1 MMKARNGIRSLR
13 PSWSRRV
20 RIILAFIAVLGTV
33 FSLSIPA
40 YAVRA
45 HYGMVLAPR
54 LEKEGKYEDA
64 ALYYR
69 EGLDFYAAML
79 QLWIGWG
86 VYDTRGDEIYDQY
99 VTIFGTDKGYRGAH
113 NEERWDPMGSGG
125 YYYFFNREGAAR
137 SVEKGHLSR
146 TQRERLEDRVR
157 VYIEDLMDP
166 DHGFGGDFAFSR
178 KAWILEHTGLLWHA
192 SFRRELAGRYM
203 IMVCS
208 RYCDAVADEME
219 RVLGDQT
226 RAKLYRE
233 RATWWR
239 SRGLE
244 EFRMCN
250 GDRILARLKGNNKAQ
265 RLDRQEVVSI
275 LEKGLRDEYMDARRV
290 SVQILSDL
298 DELVV
303 LEGAMQDEEI
313 EIRRA
318 AAVTFADKMYLPGL
332 ALALQDK
339 ASEVVSVAK
348 AALQVEADAV
358 GPYLRT
364 VKFLADGLQD
374 ELTSAFATEQ
384 LRQLSGLELGNT
396 MAEWQDWVQ
405 RTTDGIYTGAIFE
418 YLKIPSQKKPTT
430 KKVLDTI
437 DVGMKLQINFPRVF
451 YDYWDK
457 PEVFPVDA
465 TGPFLLRIKSKLYV
479 PHDGNYRFYAKTVV
493 ESRAT
498 VSIRD
503 ADGSWEEIISP
514 DNDSKLQYVM
524 QPAMPTHRIDFSMPV
539 ALKKGLTDLEILYSG
554 DEVRNVRQ
562 GDDHIVRTSGI
573 QMDGIKL
580 FWSSDK
586 HLIELVP
593 AANLFHMEGGAS
605 ADENQEYQN
614 NGMNSN

>member
-20 RIILAFIAVLGTV
+20 RIILAVIAVLAMV

-45 HYGMVLAPR
+45 HYGRVLAPR

-125 YYYFFNREGAAR
+125 YYYFFNREGTAR
-137 SVEKGHLSR
+137 SVDKGQLSR
-146 TQRERLEDRVR
+146 AQRERLEDRAR
-157 VYIEDLMDP
+157 IYIEDLMDP
-166 DHGFGGDFAFSR
+166 DHGFGGDFAFPR
-178 KAWILEHTGLLWHA
+178 KAWILERTGLFWHA

-219 RVLGDQT
+219 RVFGDQT

-233 RATWWR
+233 KATWWQN
-239 SRGLE
+239 RGLE
-244 EFRMCN
+244 EFRLCN
-250 GDRILARLKGNNKAQ
+250 GDRILARLKGNSKAQ
-265 RLDRQEVVSI
+265 RLDRQEVVRI
-275 LEKGLRDEYMDARRV
+275 LEKGLRDEDMDARRA
-290 SVQILSDL
+290 SVRILSDL
-298 DELVV
+298 GEFAALKA
-303 LEGAMQDEEI
+303 AMQDKEI
-313 EIRRA
+313 EIRKA
-318 AAVTFADKMYLPGL
+318 AAATFADKMYLPGL
-332 ALALQDK
+332 ALALQDE
-339 ASEVVSVAK
+339 ASEVTSVAK
-348 AALQVEADAV
+348 AVLQVKADDV
-358 GPYLRT
+358 GPYLRA
-364 VKFLADGLQD
+364 VHFLADGLQR
-374 ELTSAFATEQ
+374 EPTSAFAADQ
-384 LRQLSGLELGNT
+384 LRQLSGLELGDT
-396 MAEWQDWVQ
+396 EAEWQDWVQ
-405 RTTDGIYTGAIFE
+405 RTTGGNHAGIVFE
-418 YLKIPSQKKPTT
+418 YLKIPSQKKPITT
-430 KKVLDTI
+430 KVLDTI

-457 PEVFPVDA
+457 PEVFPADA
-465 TGPFLLRIKSKLYV
+465 TGPFLLRIKGRLYV
-479 PHDGNYRFYAKTVV
+479 PHDGNYRFYARTVV

-503 ADGSWEEIISP
+503 TDGSWEEIISP

-524 QPAMPTHRIDFSMPV
+524 QPAMPTHRIDFSTPI
-539 ALKKGLTDLEILYSG
+539 ALKKGLADLEIIYSG

-562 GDDHIVRTSGI
+562 GDDHIVRTSGV

-580 FWSSDK
+580 FWSSDR
-586 HLIELVP
+586 HLTELVP
-593 AANLFHMEGGAS
+593 ADHLFHKGEAK
-605 ADENQEYQN
+605 
-614 NGMNSN
+614 